1 MRSPARCAAEMGASR
16 SLRVHRDG
24 DRVLVFQAHG
34 DAVADD
40 VIEQQGFRT
49 DGRTTG
55 LWLSLPALLARTGWG
70 REPGQERTL
79 GVWLPVTALDDYLH
93 LGVVEERCDD
103 LFGGVRGQRMATRFA
118 QVLVRWGDDVDLDG
132 ASTGEETPRLGLRQ
146 SALERFAASD
156 VRSVEDWTTTVAD
169 GPAAVAAR
177 LPARELLHVTTDT
190 LQRITG
196 GR

>member
-1 MRSPARCAAEMGASR
+1 MGASR

-24 DRVLVFQAHG
+24 PRVLVFQAHG

-40 VIEQQGFRT
+40 AMERQGFRAG
-49 DGRTTG
+49 DRTTG
-55 LWLSLPALLARTGWG
+55 LWLSLTALLHRTGWG

-79 GVWLPVTALDDYLH
+79 GVWLPRAALDDYLH

-118 QVLVRWGDDVDLDG
+118 QVLVRWADDVDLDG
-132 ASTGEETPRLGLRQ
+132 SSTGEETPRLGLRQ
-146 SALERFAASD
+146 SALERFVASD
-156 VRSVEDWTTTVAD
+156 VRSVEDWTATVAG
-169 GPAAVAAR
+169 GPAAVSAR
-177 LPARELLHVTTDT
+177 LPARELLEVASDT